1 MYRNARMS
9 RLLAAE
15 QRLAWAR
22 TIACDDLRAVTPL
35 QVRDG
40 VLMYTQMLGMATV
53 DQFQT
58 LKQMRSRREAA
69 PYAPPTMTAKE
80 KKALREAPA
89 RDEILAKLVVPDR
102 DALRRFCEA
111 HWSFPGGAD
120 DTKQVGWPRRMDTPL
135 RPSRYDVELARRLA
149 VHCARPGYVTC
160 SLMWDAPGQSW
171 PHRPGHKTPANKTN
185 HSSMS
190 LCCAVPGGAEISR
203 HSTSLSQAR
212 GRLDVSELGDHPV
225 EHIIFPHRPLT
236 PGKYKFWVIAGSSH
250 GKKEGSKVERS
261 TYTVRTVCGAH
272 VVSRRLSAH
281 GDTHPCWEFEVG
293 RNGEVMMGSIAM
305 PSSTTG
311 AGPAVPACAGR
322 DDERQQY
329 LCLHASRPISA
340 YHVLSQHAYSYTVN
354 PNVGW
359 HVEQS
364 PGLQVQPST
373 AVDMDLDKRLR
384 DEMRRKTERDQLE
397 IQKVQQSIRWFE
409 YQLKLGQDENDSEV
423 PESVFPD
430 QSSVASRPWRTDDP
444 EREQKLRRGR
454 DIMVQK
460 LPKHLAEK
468 LNTAGPDA
476 VIDTAVANLRND
488 TGDQS
493 SRPSHFTHDGADSD
507 AQQREWLAPRQ
518 SAAETHPENTQNSV
532 LQVDQSSVEPSST
545 LHWREERFAAI
556 ERRLA
561 STRAAKRLDM
571 AATRRQAD
579 DQLQSRINQFDS
591 DRSLVDDWEHRYKRT
606 IAWSR
611 MEARHRRFEADVHR
625 HSSS

>member
-1 MYRNARMS
+1 MS

-22 TIACDDLRAVTPL
+22 TIACDDLRAVVPL

-40 VLMYTQMLGMATV
+40 VLMYTQMLGMAAV
-53 DQFQT
+53 DQFQS
-58 LKQMRSRREAA
+58 LKQMRSRRESA
-69 PYAPPTMTAKE
+69 PYVKPILTAKE

-89 RDEILAKLVVPDR
+89 RDEIVAQLVVPER
-102 DALRRFCEA
+102 DAFRRFCET
-111 HWSFPGGAD
+111 HWSCAGGAD
-120 DTKQVGWPRRMDTPL
+120 DTKQLGWPRRMDTPL
-135 RPSRYDVELARRLA
+135 RPTRYDAELARRLA
-149 VHCARPGYVTC
+149 MHSARPGYVTC
-160 SLMWDAPGQSW
+160 SLMWDAPGQSR
-171 PHRPGHKTPANKTN
+171 PHHPGRKSPRNT
-185 HSSMS
+185 SMS

-203 HSTSLSQAR
+203 HSTSLSQTT
-212 GRLDVSELGDHPV
+212 GRLDVSELGDYPV

-250 GKKEGSKVERS
+250 TEKEGSNVEGS

-281 GDTHPCWEFEVG
+281 GDSHPCWEFEVG
-293 RNGEVMMGSIAM
+293 LNGEVIMGSIAM

-311 AGPAVPACAGR
+311 AVPAVPASVGR

-340 YHVLSQHAYSYTVN
+340 YHVLSQNFYSYTVN

-364 PGLQVQPST
+364 PNLQVQSST
-373 AVDMDLDKRLR
+373 AVDTDLDKRLR
-384 DEMRRKTERDQLE
+384 DEMKRKTERDQLE
-397 IQKVQQSIRWFE
+397 IQKIQQSIHWFE
-409 YQLKLGQDENDSEV
+409 YQLKLGQDENDDSEA
-423 PESVFPD
+423 PESGFLD
-430 QSSVASRPWRTDDP
+430 QDSVASRPWRTDDP

-468 LNTAGPDA
+468 LKAAGPGA
-476 VIDTAVANLRND
+476 ATAVANLH
-488 TGDQS
+488 TGDQTP
-493 SRPSHFTHDGADSD
+493 RPSHALNVDDAARD
-507 AQQREWLAPRQ
+507 AQHGERLALLQ
-518 SAAETHPENTQNSV
+518 SAVAGVETHPENTQDSV
-532 LQVDQSSVEPSST
+532 LKLEQSSVEPSPT

-561 STRAAKRLDM
+561 SMRAAKRLDV

-579 DQLQSRINQFDS
+579 DQLLSRINQFDS
-591 DRSLVDDWEHRYKRT
+591 DRSLVEEWEYRYKRR

-611 MEARHRRFEADVHR
+611 MEARHRRFEADVYR